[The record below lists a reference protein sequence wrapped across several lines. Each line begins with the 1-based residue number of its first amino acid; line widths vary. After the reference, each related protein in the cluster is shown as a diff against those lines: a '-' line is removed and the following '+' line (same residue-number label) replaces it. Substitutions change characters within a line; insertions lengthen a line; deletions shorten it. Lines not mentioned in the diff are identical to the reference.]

1 MGEQLLNL
9 CGFPAKVNKFLGSE
23 HVPYTAFAAF
33 IDTRRPG
40 DPPNGGL
47 DRGMFFATLFSKRA
61 VVLSATKM
69 QVRVDVDEHID
80 SSEELSARVEGVVEG
95 TLERYA
101 GRVARVDVHLSR
113 LVTHKRGE
121 RDMVCRMEAFASS
134 VLKPISVVHQGMTM
148 TEAIHA
154 ASAKLER
161 AVHAALASARKVDI
175 KGEVPRFAR

>member
-1 MGEQLLNL
+1 M
-9 CGFPAKVNKFLGSE
+9 KKFLGGGG
-23 HVPYTAFAAF
+23 VLYTGFAAF
-33 IDTRRPG
+33 IDTRRRVY
-40 DPPNGGL
+40 PPNEGFI
-47 DRGMFFATLFSKRA
+47 RGMFFATLFPKRA

-80 SSEELSARVEGVVEG
+80 GSEELMTRVEGVVEG
-95 TLERYA
+95 TLERYTE
-101 GRVARVDVHLSR
+101 RLTRVDVHLSQ
-113 LVTHKRGE
+113 LTTHKHGE

-134 VLKPISVVHQGMTM
+134 VLKPISVDHQGMTM

-175 KGEVPRFAR
+175 EGEVPRFAR